1 MKVKVRIEGAQ
12 VSYDAYFDSYEDA
25 QQFVAE
31 QLQKCAVI
39 DLQTCNKFDAIAERM
54 EHYQR
59 EFANLDK
66 MPYYCENENG
76 VFINDFCNRASYE
89 ISLVKE

>member
-1 MKVKVRIEGAQ
+1 MKVKVRVEGAQ

-39 DLQTCNKFDAIAERM
+39 DLQTCNKLDAIAERM

-76 VFINDFCNRASYE
+76 VFINDFCNRASYK

>member
-1 MKVKVRIEGAQ
+1 MKVKIRVDAARF
-12 VSYDAYFDSYEDA
+12 SYVAYFDSYEEA
-25 QQFVAE
+25 QEFVAE
-31 QLQKCAVI
+31 PLQKYAI
-39 DLQTCNKFDAIAERM
+39 TDLQTCNKFDAIRERM
-54 EHYQR
+54 EHYQL

-76 VFINDFCNRASYE
+76 VFINDFCNRVSYE

>member
-1 MKVKVRIEGAQ
+1 MKVKVRVDAARF
-12 VSYDAYFDSYEDA
+12 SYVAYFDSYEDV
-25 QQFVAE
+25 QEFVAE
-31 QLQKCAVI
+31 PLQKYAVT

-59 EFANLDK
+59 EFTNIDK